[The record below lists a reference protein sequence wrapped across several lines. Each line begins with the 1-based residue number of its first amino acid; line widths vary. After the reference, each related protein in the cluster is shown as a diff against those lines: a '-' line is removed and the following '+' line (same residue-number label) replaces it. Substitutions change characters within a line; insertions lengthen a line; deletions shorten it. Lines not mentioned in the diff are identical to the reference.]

1 MRNRIIKSA
10 LAAVCALALSVPA
23 LAAEGGTGYADV
35 PENAWYAD
43 AAVYCR
49 DRGLMSGTVPD
60 RFSPDRPMTRGM
72 LAVVLH
78 RLAGSPAAGE
88 ASFPDVEPEGWCGPA
103 AAWAREKGVLN
114 GYAGGRFGPN
124 DPITRE
130 QLAVAFW
137 RFAGSPAADAADY
150 ADEADISAYARTAVD
165 WARTTGLMSGG
176 SDGRFAPQGGATRA
190 HMAKVLAGYASAP
203 RTATQVSA
211 IDILCQPC
219 GVAALEDGSLL
230 VTDGYNKVIWKVT
243 NGKSAPFAGAV
254 TAEDV
259 YGQPI
264 GGYHDDTRPN
274 SIFKDPWAI
283 APFLGGWAVSDPA
296 NGVVRFIRPKEEKN
310 RTEVTDLGIKFSYP
324 TGLAADGEGNL
335 YVSDTLQGT
344 VMRITPKGE
353 ITTLASKL
361 AEPMG
366 LCWADGQLYV
376 AECGGNRILRI
387 DKNRRVSTVA
397 GSGAAGSADGTAS
410 QAQFCGPKGVAVDR
424 DGTVYVADT
433 DSGAVRRVR
442 DGQVTTILT
451 RDPRDLTKLYPAAP
465 TGLLIQGDTL
475 YIADTFA
482 RKLLALPLR

>member
-1 MRNRIIKSA
+1 
-10 LAAVCALALSVPA
+10 
-23 LAAEGGTGYADV
+23 
-35 PENAWYAD
+35 
-43 AAVYCR
+43 
-49 DRGLMSGTVPD
+49 
-60 RFSPDRPMTRGM
+60 M
-72 LAVVLH
+72 LF
-78 RLAGSPAAGE
+78 RS
-88 ASFPDVEPEGWCGPA
+88 
-103 AAWAREKGVLN
+103 
-114 GYAGGRFGPN
+114 
-124 DPITRE
+124 
-130 QLAVAFW
+130 
-137 RFAGSPAADAADY
+137 
-150 ADEADISAYARTAVD
+150 
-165 WARTTGLMSGG
+165 
-176 SDGRFAPQGGATRA
+176 
-190 HMAKVLAGYASAP
+190 
-203 RTATQVSA
+203 
-211 IDILCQPC
+211 
-219 GVAALEDGSLL
+219 
-230 VTDGYNKVIWKVT
+230 
-243 NGKSAPFAGAV
+243 
-254 TAEDV
+254 
-259 YGQPI
+259 
-264 GGYHDDTRPN
+264 
-274 SIFKDPWAI
+274 
-283 APFLGGWAVSDPA
+283 
-296 NGVVRFIRPKEEKN
+296 
-310 RTEVTDLGIKFSYP
+310 
-324 TGLAADGEGNL
+324 GNL

-361 AEPMG
+361 AEPLG